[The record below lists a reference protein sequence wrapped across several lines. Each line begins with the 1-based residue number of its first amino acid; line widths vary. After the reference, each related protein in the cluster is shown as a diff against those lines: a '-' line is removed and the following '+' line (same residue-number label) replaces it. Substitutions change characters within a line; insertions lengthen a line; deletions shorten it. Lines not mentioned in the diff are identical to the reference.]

1 MPRPPL
7 GTIKLFAQRAAGWL
21 GRVLRSQTVLALLGT
36 LAAIALFSFGGLAL
50 DWWVFYDRY
59 QIGFIDYL
67 RAFVF

>member
-1 MPRPPL
+1 MPGTIL
-7 GTIKLFAQRAAGWL
+7 GTINTFARRAATWL
-21 GRVLRSQTVLALLGT
+21 GRVLRSQTMLALIGT
-36 LAAIALFSFGGLAL
+36 LVAIALFSLGGLAL